1 MRAQIISA
9 GKTAV
14 LIKGKQQVLVPEQA
28 RFKKELKMIEIN
40 DYTRKIVSTKTTL
53 MLGKCGIG
61 VKDLEDIEQELY
73 LELLK
78 KSKNY
83 NPEKGRTSTFVQC
96 ILQNKISEILSRK
109 KKELVCRTFTECGF
123 FSDDIDEAQFIDQSH
138 LIDREDLSIDVRD
151 VADSLTP
158 ELRVACKLL
167 ARGESV
173 TEVARRL
180 GLKRSTF
187 YYRVLNTLNKALME
201 KGLQIYVENF

>member
-1 MRAQIISA
+1 
-9 GKTAV
+9 
-14 LIKGKQQVLVPEQA
+14 
-28 RFKKELKMIEIN
+28 MIEID
-40 DYTRKIVSTKTTL
+40 DYVRKIVSTKTTL

-96 ILQNKISEILSRK
+96 ILQNKIADILSRK
-109 KKELVCRTFTECGF
+109 KKELVCRTFTECGDV
-123 FSDDIDEAQFIDQSH
+123 FSNLEDDEFIDQSH
-138 LIDREDLSIDVRD
+138 LIDREELSIDVRD
-151 VADSLTP
+151 VADSLSP
-158 ELRVACKLL
+158 ELRTACELI
-167 ARGESV
+167 GSGQSI
-173 TEVARRL
+173 TEAAKRL